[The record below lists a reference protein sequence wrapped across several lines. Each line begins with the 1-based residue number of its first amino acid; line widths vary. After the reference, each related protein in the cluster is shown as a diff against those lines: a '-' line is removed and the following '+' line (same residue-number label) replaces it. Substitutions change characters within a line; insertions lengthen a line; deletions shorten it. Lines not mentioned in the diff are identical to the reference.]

1 MEKNWKKLKIKF
13 DSKAVYG
20 DYEKYEKKK
29 KHTLIVL
36 LQIFTITKFQ
46 KKKQRASVYK

>member
-20 DYEKYEKKK
+20 DYEKYVKKK
-29 KHTLIVL
+29 TYVDSV
-36 LQIFTITKFQ
+36 ITNFHNNKIP
-46 KKKQRASVYK
+46 KEKTTCKCL